1 MSGQFHLQIG
11 EIGIESLT
19 KTDGSTIL
27 RDKHTAGSGQG
38 GCNLNLL
45 RCKINLS
52 LGLSLPGLYKT
63 GRCFSRSPQL
73 QRKTRHSSH
82 SGLPRSLEPPILLT
96 RARTGNTATT
106 AIFPDPHQ
114 KPTAQ
119 PLPDTF
125 EHQGLRQ
132 RRRRLEQE
140 DASSRMAEVAVRVTP
155 AAGGG
160 GTWGRERF
168 ARFGP
173 SPDSPPPPPY
183 SR

>member
-106 AIFPDPHQ
+106 AIFPTRI
-114 KPTAQ
+114 KSLQ
-119 PLPDTF
+119 PSHFRILSNTRASDS
-125 EHQGLRQ
+125 GA
-132 RRRRLEQE
+132 E
-140 DASSRMAEVAVRVTP
+140 DLSRKMRPRV
-155 AAGGG
+155 
-160 GTWGRERF
+160 WRKWLCV
-168 ARFGP
+168 
-173 SPDSPPPPPY
+173 
-183 SR
+183 

>member
-82 SGLPRSLEPPILLT
+82 SGLPRSLEPPHSPHPRKNREHSDHRHFSRPASKAYSPAT
-96 RARTGNTATT
+96 SGYFRTPG
-106 AIFPDPHQ
+106 P
-114 KPTAQ
+114 PTAA
-119 PLPDTF
+119 PKT
-125 EHQGLRQ
+125 
-132 RRRRLEQE
+132 
-140 DASSRMAEVAVRVTP
+140 
-155 AAGGG
+155 
-160 GTWGRERF
+160 
-168 ARFGP
+168 
-173 SPDSPPPPPY
+173 
-183 SR
+183 